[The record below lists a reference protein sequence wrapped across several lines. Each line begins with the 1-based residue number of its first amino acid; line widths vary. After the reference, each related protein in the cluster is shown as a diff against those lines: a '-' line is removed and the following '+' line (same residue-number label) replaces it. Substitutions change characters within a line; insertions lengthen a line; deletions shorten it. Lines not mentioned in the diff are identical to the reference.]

1 MVYNVITI
9 KKDKD
14 SPKNQKGLCIMK
26 KYSIYLA
33 RNINTN
39 ATLDG
44 PDYVYEDYETLEG
57 VFPDMISDFAEWCN
71 FDLVD
76 VDYDYDEK
84 CAICTVINMLTNQEE
99 VWCVYAR
106 EIEEETL

>member
-1 MVYNVITI
+1 
-9 KKDKD
+9 
-14 SPKNQKGLCIMK
+14 MK

-39 ATLDG
+39 ATIDV
-44 PDYVYEDYETLEG
+44 PDYVYEYYETLEDA
-57 VFPDMISDFAEWCN
+57 FPDLISDFAEWCN
-71 FDLVD
+71 FDLDD
-76 VDYDYDEK
+76 VEYDYDEK

-106 EIEEETL
+106 EIEEEIL